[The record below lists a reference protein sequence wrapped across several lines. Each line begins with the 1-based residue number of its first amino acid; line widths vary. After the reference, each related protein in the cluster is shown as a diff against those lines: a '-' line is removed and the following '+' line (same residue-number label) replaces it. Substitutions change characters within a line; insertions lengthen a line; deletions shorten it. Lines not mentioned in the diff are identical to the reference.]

1 MNYDKGNLRL
11 KMAQLQLRAEQAL
24 TREERLQ
31 VLAEATVLQQMITKL
46 GGKS

>member
-11 KMAQLQLRAEQAL
+11 KMAQLQLRAEKAL

-31 VLAEATVLQQMITKL
+31 ILAEATVLQQMITKL